1 MLNKEKREK
10 YEKISE
16 YSFIKGNIELDE
28 QKLDQLLH
36 LEENFD
42 LLKRKF
48 DIGDK
53 RAVIYYINGF
63 CKDDM
68 LQKIQEFFWGLDVSD
83 VEGSVMDFANNQI
96 PYLEINLYGDKYN
109 VVTMLLSGVSC
120 LLIDGFNKAILID
133 AREYPARNVQEPEKY
148 KVLRGSRDGFV
159 ETLIL
164 NTALIRRRIRNPEYI
179 CKVMR
184 AGKSSRTDIAIC
196 YMNDRVDRKL
206 LDHIISNIEK
216 IDVDALT
223 MNQESLSEAVYKGKW
238 FNPFPK
244 FRYTERP
251 DTVAAS
257 VLEGQIAILVDN
269 SPAAMLLPTTIFD
282 VIEEAD
288 DYYFP
293 PVTGTYLRLARMIV
307 TVMSLL
313 LTPLFL
319 LIFPLVHAC

>member
-1 MLNKEKREK
+1 MLNKEKREN
-10 YEKISE
+10 YEKNSE

-96 PYLEINLYGDKYN
+96 PYLEIDLYGDKYN
-109 VVTMLLSGVSC
+109 VVTMLLSGVCC

-164 NTALIRRRIRNPEYI
+164 NTALIRRRIRNHEYI
-179 CKVMR
+179 
-184 AGKSSRTDIAIC
+184 
-196 YMNDRVDRKL
+196 
-206 LDHIISNIEK
+206 
-216 IDVDALT
+216 
-223 MNQESLSEAVYKGKW
+223 
-238 FNPFPK
+238 
-244 FRYTERP
+244 
-251 DTVAAS
+251 
-257 VLEGQIAILVDN
+257 
-269 SPAAMLLPTTIFD
+269 
-282 VIEEAD
+282 
-288 DYYFP
+288 
-293 PVTGTYLRLARMIV
+293 
-307 TVMSLL
+307 
-313 LTPLFL
+313 
-319 LIFPLVHAC
+319 